1 MTRDIVEVCE
11 DCLCVAAN
19 GRDDGATYEADH
31 EAHYAA
37 ATEDHGGEPVAVID
51 DAGEVPQGFG
61 KNPCGFCGST
71 LWGSRY
77 EAVIV

>member
-11 DCLCVAAN
+11 DCLQVAAN
-19 GRDDGATYEADH
+19 GRDDGATCEADH

>member
-1 MTRDIVEVCE
+1 MTRDMVEVCG
-11 DCLCVAAN
+11 DCLYVAAN

-31 EAHYAA
+31 EARYEAA
-37 ATEDHGGEPVAVID
+37 RSYLAGEPVAVID

-71 LWGSRY
+71 LWGDRFV
-77 EAVIV
+77 AVIV

>member
-11 DCLCVAAN
+11 DCLQVAAN

-31 EAHYAA
+31 EARYEAA
-37 ATEDHGGEPVAVID
+37 RDYLAGEPVAVVN
-51 DAGEVPQGFG
+51 DAGELPQGFG